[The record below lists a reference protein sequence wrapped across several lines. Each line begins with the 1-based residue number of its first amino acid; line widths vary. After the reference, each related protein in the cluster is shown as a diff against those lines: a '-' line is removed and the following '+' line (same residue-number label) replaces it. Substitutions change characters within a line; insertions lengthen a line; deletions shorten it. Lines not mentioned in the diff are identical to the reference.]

1 MEIKNDKRTSLEQEI
16 IVLLDKKYNNK
27 RYDYMKNNSYLLN
40 GINRE
45 MLENQI
51 NFKNSDFDY
60 SYKNGISIYNVNRIN
75 TIDTIKLVIDTY
87 LNIDGFICY
96 YDIDIL
102 NLVLK
107 YIKINRDLPE
117 KAEENKIY
125 QCWLIE
131 YFFPHEKNEKNEKEI
146 KKKSIKRNR
155 LYFKNTYKNIGL
167 KKNIIEKFFFIID
180 EILIPFST
188 YELL

>member
-1 MEIKNDKRTSLEQEI
+1 MEIKNDKRTSIEQEI
-16 IVLLDKKYNNK
+16 IVLLDKKYNNE

-45 MLENQI
+45 ILENQI

-60 SYKNGISIYNVNRIN
+60 PYNEYISIYNVNRIN
-75 TIDTIKLVIDTY
+75 MIDTIKLVIDTY

-107 YIKINRDLPE
+107 YIKINRKLPE
-117 KAEENKIY
+117 KEKQKPKKSDY
-125 QCWLIE
+125 WWFLE
-131 YFFPHEKNEKNEKEI
+131 YFFSDEKTKTNTKQTCV
-146 KKKSIKRNR
+146 KRNN
-155 LYFKNTYKNIGL
+155 LYFKHTYKNIGL
-167 KKNIIEKFFFIID
+167 NKNIINKFFFIVE
-180 EILIPFST
+180 EIIIPFST